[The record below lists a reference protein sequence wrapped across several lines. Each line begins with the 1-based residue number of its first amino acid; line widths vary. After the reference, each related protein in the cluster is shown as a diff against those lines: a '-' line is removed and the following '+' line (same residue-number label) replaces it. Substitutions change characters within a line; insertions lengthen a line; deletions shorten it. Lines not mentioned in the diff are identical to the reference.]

1 MREIRTSGSMR
12 GCRRRAARQRA
23 CALLY
28 GADLLGPWRA
38 GWGLRPRSQSLRPE
52 HPPKCLLQDSEAPF
66 RHALAMTNRNA
77 GHGHKTLRKANNPLP
92 FSRYLCADGIN
103 PKTRSNY

>member
-28 GADLLGPWRA
+28 RA
-38 GWGLRPRSQSLRPE
+38 PAL
-52 HPPKCLLQDSEAPF
+52 PP
-66 RHALAMTNRNA
+66 
-77 GHGHKTLRKANNPLP
+77 
-92 FSRYLCADGIN
+92 
-103 PKTRSNY
+103 PKTRNPPFYYATACGDFVRFTPPEGREGMLLVAVDTNPSADVKRMYVLPNAAWTYVDVRE